1 MHEDVVHDHLVHGF
15 MYWNTMLAVVPVLL
29 AFVLFRPGSK
39 RTPVWWAM
47 TGLWVLSLPN
57 APYVLTDVVHMVDDI
72 QAARHSNPRA
82 YAIVVLYA
90 AFFAVGMV
98 CYVVAIG
105 MLERYLGPQ
114 MRAQWIA
121 AIILMLHALCAVALY
136 LGRFVRLNSWDI
148 VLDPGGLAAWP
159 EYLTTRFAVAAIAGM
174 FLVLVGAWFVTRA
187 VVVDVL
193 VNVKRVGRRVGVL
206 R

>member
-1 MHEDVVHDHLVHGF
+1 
-15 MYWNTMLAVVPVLL
+15 MLAVIPVLL
-29 AFVLFRPGSK
+29 AFVLFQPGRK

-47 TGLWVLSLPN
+47 TGLWVLFLPN

-82 YAIVVLYA
+82 YTIVVLYA

-114 MRAQWIA
+114 LCATWIA
-121 AIILMLHALCAVALY
+121 AIILGLHALCAIALY
-136 LGRFVRLNSWDI
+136 LGRFVRLNSWDV

-159 EYLTTRFAVAAIAGM
+159 EYLTHRFAVGAIVGM
-174 FLVLVGAWFVTRA
+174 FFVLVAAWFVTRA

-193 VNVKRVGRRVGVL
+193 VNAKRVGRRFGVL

>member
-1 MHEDVVHDHLVHGF
+1 
-15 MYWNTMLAVVPVLL
+15 
-29 AFVLFRPGSK
+29 
-39 RTPVWWAM
+39 
-47 TGLWVLSLPN
+47 
-57 APYVLTDVVHMVDDI
+57 
-72 QAARHSNPRA
+72 
-82 YAIVVLYA
+82 
-90 AFFAVGMV
+90 
-98 CYVVAIG
+98 
-105 MLERYLGPQ
+105 LERYLGPQ